1 MKKVFFIIYA
11 LVATLSMTAQNV
23 TFYSEEFKLG
33 VTRHLGLDVDAD
45 VPQTLTDTITSI
57 DLSGLGIRDLRDAVY
72 LPNVKTLNLSSNGIS
87 NVLPLMSLDSLKVL
101 NLANNELESIN
112 PLVFSTAEWMIV
124 DVSFNY
130 IDDFSYF
137 FSPTRCQ
144 FTISGI
150 GFQMDK
156 NASFFEVDQLFVDI
170 NAEGKPE
177 VFYRGY
183 TNMEES
189 VFVLCNG
196 AQTAAEMDGDTRS
209 AVVPGSPTAA
219 AMVVL
224 TNGERADTT
233 WVVPPT
239 EYEAVGGSTVTISTG
254 LPEDYTIAS
263 AYTKSGIEATI
274 DGRNLSF
281 QTAADYEC
289 DTLYISYYE
298 GNRLRGFTEFYLVNP
313 DLVSMLK
320 GDVNN
325 DRLVSIADVTAMVN
339 NILGKQHAN
348 FLRRNADING
358 DGSVTIADVTA
369 LVNIILGKTGQ

>member
-1 MKKVFFIIYA
+1 MKRVVVILYTLMVVFP
-11 LVATLSMTAQNV
+11 MTAQNV

-45 VPQTLTDTITSI
+45 VTQTLTDTITSI

-101 NLANNELESIN
+101 NLANNDLESIN
-112 PLVFSTAEWMIV
+112 PLVFSTSEWMNV

-130 IDDFSYF
+130 INDFSFF
-137 FSPTRCQ
+137 FSPTQCQ
-144 FTISGI
+144 FTISGMD
-150 GFQMDK
+150 FQQDK
-156 NASFFEVDQLFVDI
+156 NAPYFDVYQLFVDI

-183 TNMEES
+183 TNMEAA
-189 VFVLCNG
+189 VNILCG
-196 AQTAAEMDGDTRS
+196 EAQTAATMDGDTRS
-209 AVVPGSPTAA
+209 AVVPGNPTS
-219 AMVVL
+219 AMMVSL

-239 EYEAVGGSTVTISTG
+239 DYELEASSTLTIATG

-263 AYTKSGIEATI
+263 VYSKNGIEATV
-274 DGRNLSF
+274 DGTNVSY
-281 QTAADYEC
+281 TATEDFDT

-298 GNRLRGFTEFYLVNP
+298 GNRLRGFSEFYIVNP
-313 DLVSMLK
+313 NAISALL
-320 GDVNN
+320 GDANN
-325 DRLVSIADVTAMVN
+325 DRRVNIADITAVINKISGRQPTRFIQQNVDFN
-339 NILGKQHAN
+339 NDGMITEV
-348 FLRRNADING
+348 DI
-358 DGSVTIADVTA
+358 TPLI
-369 LVNIILGKTGQ
+369 NIILGKHQ

>member
-1 MKKVFFIIYA
+1 MKRVVVILYTLMVVFP
-11 LVATLSMTAQNV
+11 MTAQNV

-45 VPQTLTDTITSI
+45 VTQTLTDTITSI

-101 NLANNELESIN
+101 NLANNDLESIN
-112 PLVFSTAEWMIV
+112 PLVFSTSEWMNV

-130 IDDFSYF
+130 INDFSFF
-137 FSPTRCQ
+137 FSPTQCQ
-144 FTISGI
+144 FTISGMD
-150 GFQMDK
+150 FQQDK
-156 NASFFEVDQLFVDI
+156 NAPYFDVYQLFVDI

-183 TNMEES
+183 TNMEAAANI
-189 VFVLCNG
+189 LCG
-196 AQTAAEMDGDTRS
+196 EAQTAATMDGDTRS

-239 EYEAVGGSTVTISTG
+239 EYELEASATLTIATG

-263 AYTKSGIEATI
+263 VYSKNGIEATV
-274 DGRNLSF
+274 DGVNISY
-281 QTAADYEC
+281 TAPEDLDT

-298 GNRLRGFTEFYLVNP
+298 GSRLRGFTEFYIVNP
-313 DLVSMLK
+313 NAISTLL
-320 GDVNN
+320 GDANN
-325 DRLVSIADVTAMVN
+325 DRRVNIADITAVINKISGRQPTRFIQQNVDFN
-339 NILGKQHAN
+339 NDGKITE
-348 FLRRNADING
+348 INI
-358 DGSVTIADVTA
+358 TPLI
-369 LVNIILGKTGQ
+369 NIILGKQQ

>member
-1 MKKVFFIIYA
+1 MKRVVVILYTLMVVFP
-11 LVATLSMTAQNV
+11 MTAQNV

-45 VPQTLTDTITSI
+45 VTQTLTDTITSI

-101 NLANNELESIN
+101 NLANNDLESIN
-112 PLVFSTAEWMIV
+112 PLVFSTSEWMNV

-130 IDDFSYF
+130 INDFSFF
-137 FSPTRCQ
+137 FSPTQCQ
-144 FTISGI
+144 FTISGMD
-150 GFQMDK
+150 FQQDK
-156 NASFFEVDQLFVDI
+156 NAPYFDVYQLFVDI

-183 TNMEES
+183 TNMEAAANI
-189 VFVLCNG
+189 LCG
-196 AQTAAEMDGDTRS
+196 EAQTAATMDGDTRS

-239 EYEAVGGSTVTISTG
+239 EYELEASATLTIATG

-263 AYTKSGIEATI
+263 VYSKNGIEATV
-274 DGRNLSF
+274 DGVNISY
-281 QTAADYEC
+281 TAPEDLDT

-298 GNRLRGFTEFYLVNP
+298 GSRLRGFTEFYIVNP
-313 DLVSMLK
+313 NAISTLL
-320 GDVNN
+320 GDANN
-325 DRLVSIADVTAMVN
+325 DRRVNIADITAVINKISGRQPTRFIQQNVDFN
-339 NILGKQHAN
+339 NDGKITEI
-348 FLRRNADING
+348 DI
-358 DGSVTIADVTA
+358 TPLI
-369 LVNIILGKTGQ
+369 NIILGKQQ